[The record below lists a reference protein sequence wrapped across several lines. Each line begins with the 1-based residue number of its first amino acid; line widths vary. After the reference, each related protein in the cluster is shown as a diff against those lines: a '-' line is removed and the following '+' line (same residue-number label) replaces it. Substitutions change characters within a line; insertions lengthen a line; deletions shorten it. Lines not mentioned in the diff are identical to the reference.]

1 MKEQTGGGEVNNGA
15 RVAVILIS
23 RQWYDR
29 ARTSRRTGQV
39 VAILSGSCRTLPEPE
54 DLLLGGTKK
63 KDKERERERAYGGT
77 LSIRRGMQRRRE
89 WSRRNEVVG
98 GGGGGG
104 ERGDWDSV

>member
-63 KDKERERERAYGGT
+63 KDKERERESVWWN
-77 LSIRRGMQRRRE
+77 SINSAGNAEKKRME
-89 WSRRNEVVG
+89 
-98 GGGGGG
+98 
-104 ERGDWDSV
+104 

>member
-29 ARTSRRTGQV
+29 ARASRRTGQV

-63 KDKERERERAYGGT
+63 KDKERERESVWWN
-77 LSIRRGMQRRRE
+77 SINSAGNAEKKRME
-89 WSRRNEVVG
+89 
-98 GGGGGG
+98 
-104 ERGDWDSV
+104 